1 MPLFV
6 VIHEHKNGESPY
18 IVECHRYPTEDE
30 VEDGLSIDFEPER
43 GEYIRIFCVSQPTV
57 LEVED

>member
-6 VIHEHKNGESPY
+6 VIHEHKHGESVSV
-18 IVECHRYPTEDE
+18 IECHRTPTEDE
-30 VEDGLSIDFEPER
+30 VVDGLVIDFEPER
-43 GEYIRIFCVSQPTV
+43 NEYIRIFCVSQPTV